1 MKYEKVLVTGG
12 AGFIGS
18 HTVDALIEKN
28 YSVHVIDN
36 LEQQVHGTERNL
48 PKYFNK
54 KANFTFCD
62 ISNTE
67 VLLDIIEDVNAII
80 HLAARVGVAQS
91 MYDVKKY
98 VDANT
103 AATASLLD
111 LLVNKKNSVKKL
123 VVASSMSIYGEGKY
137 YCEKCAEDR
146 YPTLRSTEQMDE
158 KIWEHLCPDCNSP
171 LKPLPTDENKPQMPS
186 SIYAMTKKHQEE
198 MSLLIGQTYG
208 IPTVAL
214 RYLNVYGPR
223 QSLSNP
229 YTGVCAIF
237 AQRILNQKPPFV
249 FEDGKQLRDFIHV
262 SDVAKANI
270 LALESSSAN
279 YQSINV
285 GTGKPTS
292 ILKISMLLN
301 DVFNSSIVPKIS
313 GKYRTGDVRHCY
325 GDITK
330 ARNLLHFEPSINIEK
345 GISDLVNWSK
355 LNKGN
360 AKDLFEKAYNE
371 LKSRGLT

>member
-1 MKYEKVLVTGG
+1 MKFDKVLVTGG

-18 HTVDALIEKN
+18 HTVDALVESD

-36 LEQQVHGTERNL
+36 LDPQVHGIKRRI
-48 PKYFNK
+48 PDYFNK
-54 KANFTFCD
+54 KAILTISD
-62 ISNTE
+62 VSNTE
-67 VLLDIIEDVNAII
+67 ILMDVIKDVDAII

-91 MYDVKKY
+91 MYDIEKY
-98 VDANT
+98 VAANT
-103 AATASLLD
+103 GSTASMLN
-111 LLVNKKNSVKKL
+111 LLVNEKNSVKKL

-137 YCEKCAEDR
+137 YCEKCEEDR
-146 YPTLRSTEQMDE
+146 YPALRSTKQMDK

-171 LKPLPTDENKPQMPS
+171 LNPLPTDENKPQIPS
-186 SIYAMTKKHQEE
+186 SIYAMSKRHQEE
-198 MSLLIGQTYG
+198 MCLLIGKTYG

-237 AQRILNQKPPFV
+237 AQRILNQKSPFV

-262 SDVAKANI
+262 RDVAKANI
-270 LALESSSAN
+270 LALESNSAN
-279 YQSINV
+279 YQSINI
-285 GTGKPTS
+285 GTGKSTS
-292 ILKISMLLN
+292 ILQIAEHLN
-301 DVFNSSIVPKIS
+301 DMFNSSMVPYIS
-313 GKYRTGDVRHCY
+313 GEYRTGDVRHCY

-330 ARNLLHFEPSINIEK
+330 ARNLLHFEPSIYLEK
-345 GISDLVNWSK
+345 GMPDLVNWSK
-355 LNKGN
+355 LNKGD
-360 AKDLFEKAYNE
+360 AQDLFEKAYNE

>member
-1 MKYEKVLVTGG
+1 MKYDKVLVTGG

-18 HTVDALIEKN
+18 HTVDALIAKN
-28 YSVHVIDN
+28 YSVHVLDN
-36 LEQQVHGTERNL
+36 LDPQVHGTERNL

-54 KANFTFCD
+54 QANFTLCD
-62 ISNTE
+62 VSNTE
-67 VLLDIIEDVNAII
+67 VLTDIIEDVDAII

-91 MYDVKKY
+91 MYDIKKY
-98 VDANT
+98 VYSNT
-103 AATASLLD
+103 GATASLLN

-123 VVASSMSIYGEGKY
+123 IVASSMSIYGEGKY

-146 YPTLRSTEQMDE
+146 YPTLRSTEQLE
-158 KIWEHLCPDCNSP
+158 KKIWEHLCPDCNSQ
-171 LKPLPTDENKPQMPS
+171 LKPLPTDENKKQMPS
-186 SIYAMTKKHQEE
+186 SIYAMSKRHQEE
-198 MSLLIGQTYG
+198 MCLLIGKTYG

-214 RYLNVYGPR
+214 RYLNAYGPR

-249 FEDGKQLRDFIHV
+249 YEDGKQLRDFIHV
-262 SDVAKANI
+262 TDVAKANI
-270 LALESSSAN
+270 LALESSLAN
-279 YQSINV
+279 YQSINI

-292 ILKISMLLN
+292 IFKIAELLN
-301 DVFNSSIVPKIS
+301 DIFNSSIVPYSS
-313 GKYRTGDVRHCY
+313 GEYRIGDVRHCY

-330 ARNLLHFEPSINIEK
+330 ARNLLHFEPSMNLEK
-345 GISDLVNWSK
+345 GMPDLVNWSK
-355 LNKGN
+355 LNKSN
-360 AKDLFEKAYNE
+360 AQNLFEKAYNE

>member
-18 HTVDALIEKN
+18 HTVDALIERD

-36 LEQQVHGTERNL
+36 LDPQVHGVERIIPN
-48 PKYFNK
+48 YFNK
-54 KANFTFCD
+54 NATLTISD
-62 ISNTE
+62 VSNTE
-67 VLLDIIEDVNAII
+67 ELMEIIKNVDAII

-91 MYDVKKY
+91 MYDIERY

-103 AATASLLD
+103 GSTASMLN
-111 LLVNKKNSVKKL
+111 LLVNEKNSVEKL

-137 YCEKCAEDR
+137 YCEKCEEDR
-146 YPTLRSTEQMDE
+146 YPTLRSTEQMDR

-186 SIYAMTKKHQEE
+186 SIYAMSKRHQEE
-198 MSLLIGQTYG
+198 MCLLIGKTYG

-237 AQRILNQKPPFV
+237 AQRILNHKPPFV

-262 SDVAKANI
+262 RDVAKANI
-270 LALESSSAN
+270 IALESKSAH
-279 YQSINV
+279 YQSLNI
-285 GTGKPTS
+285 GTGRPTS
-292 ILKISMLLN
+292 ILQIAELLN
-301 DVFNSSIVPKIS
+301 DMFHSSMVPTIP
-313 GKYRTGDVRHCY
+313 GEYRTGDVRHCY

-330 ARNLLHFEPSINIEK
+330 ARNLLHFEPSMNLEK
-345 GISDLVNWSK
+345 GMPDLVNWSK
-355 LNKGN
+355 LNKGG
-360 AKDLFEKAYNE
+360 AQDLFEKAYNE
-371 LKSRGLT
+371 LKLRGLT